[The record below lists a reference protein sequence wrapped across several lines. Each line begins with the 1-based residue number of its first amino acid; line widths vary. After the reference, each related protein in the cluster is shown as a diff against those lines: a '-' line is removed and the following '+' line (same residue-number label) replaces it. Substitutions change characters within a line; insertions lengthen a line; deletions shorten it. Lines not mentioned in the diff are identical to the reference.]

1 MCSVH
6 VQQIRENISTKSS
19 KIAIHKKFD
28 PRKFS
33 AVQYFICFNCEFY
46 SVNFFSEPDTSCQCS
61 TSPYV
66 HTLISF
72 PATVSRLKGAQAE
85 LDKVMAQLKEKQEKL
100 AAIEAKVNIGIA
112 YHMPLSGIAH
122 IPSMAKPFIGIL

>member
-1 MCSVH
+1 M
-6 VQQIRENISTKSS
+6 
-19 KIAIHKKFD
+19 
-28 PRKFS
+28 
-33 AVQYFICFNCEFY
+33 
-46 SVNFFSEPDTSCQCS
+46 
-61 TSPYV
+61 

-112 YHMPLSGIAH
+112 YHMPKRDRTHTKYG
-122 IPSMAKPFIGIL
+122 